1 MASLIPDTKPFHPKR
16 WPFYYG
22 YWIAVCMIVGTMFS
36 APGQTI
42 GVSVFTDFLIDNL
55 GVNRLSISTA
65 YMIGT
70 IISSFLVGYAG
81 ILLDRVGIRPVAAFA
96 SLGLGLVLVYMSHVD
111 HVAGWFADVM
121 GPGWYPA
128 MSMITVTGGFVLMR
142 FFGQGVLTL
151 ASRTMLMEWF
161 IERRGRVNGVA
172 GVFISLMFSGAP
184 LVFEELIQAHTWRGA
199 WQVLGVVIGIGVT
212 VFILLFFR
220 DKPEHCGLE
229 PDGFNVKKPGGES
242 KKAERNYTLGEARKT
257 YVFWIYNLGLSMF
270 SLVMTAI
277 MFHIVSIFQVE
288 GLLRQE
294 AISIFLPASVLAMVL
309 HLVVGTLSDFTS
321 LKYYLFLILG
331 GLTLSLAGVIMLDG
345 PWGKYMII
353 AGNGVASGMFGTLST
368 VTWPRFF
375 GREHLGAIGG
385 LNMQFLV
392 FFSALGPFL
401 FGLSQDY
408 FGTYTAAVGGC
419 LGVLVLLILASTR
432 PDRLPE

>member
-1 MASLIPDTKPFHPKR
+1 
-16 WPFYYG
+16 
-22 YWIAVCMIVGTMFS
+22 MIVGTMFS

-55 GVNRLSISTA
+55 GVDRLSISTA

-70 IISSFLVGYAG
+70 IISSLLIGYAG
-81 ILLDRVGIRPVAAFA
+81 ILLDRIGIRPVAAFA

-111 HVAGWFADVM
+111 HVAGCLAGVL

-161 IERRGRVNGVA
+161 VERRGRVNGVA

-199 WQVLGVVIGIGVT
+199 WQVLGLVIGIGVT

-220 DKPEHCGLE
+220 DKPEHCGLQ
-229 PDGFNVKKPGGES
+229 PDGFNVKPPGGDS
-242 KKAERNYTLGEARKT
+242 KKAERNFTLAEARKT
-257 YVFWIYNLGLSMF
+257 YVFWIYNMGLAMF
-270 SLVMTAI
+270 SLVMTAV

-288 GLLRQE
+288 GLPRQE
-294 AISIFLPASVLAMVL
+294 AISIFLPASVIAVVL
-309 HLVVGTLSDFTS
+309 HLVVGTLSDYTS

-331 GLTLSLAGVIMLDG
+331 GLMLSLAGVLTLDLW
-345 PWGKYMII
+345 WGKYLII
-353 AGNGVASGMFGTLST
+353 TGNGIASGMFGTLST

-392 FFSALGPFL
+392 FFSAIGPFL
-401 FGLSQDY
+401 FGLSQDQVE
-408 FGTYTAAVGGC
+408 TYTAAVAGC
-419 LGVLVLLILASTR
+419 LVVLAILVVAAIR